1 MAGIILAVLIQV
13 SVLPSQ
19 SSTFQQAYRQ
29 SMHTG
34 RPLVVLLGADWCHG
48 CRVMSTK
55 ILPTIAKAGG
65 LANVEFV
72 YINIDH
78 QRRLVEKLTRSK
90 AIPQLICFRKT
101 PAGWERRCLTGAH
114 GVKEVNRFINIGSIR
129 NPGVNKLGDD
139 NPTHGV
145 RTIGYRSH

>member
-1 MAGIILAVLIQV
+1 MAGVILAALIQV
-13 SVLPSQ
+13 SVVPSQ
-19 SSTFQQAYRQ
+19 PMAFQQAYRQ
-29 SMHTG
+29 SVSTG
-34 RPLVVLLGADWCHG
+34 RPLVVLLGADWCPG
-48 CRVMSTK
+48 CRVMKTN

-114 GVKEVNRFINIGSIR
+114 SVKEVNRFINNGPIR
-129 NPGVNKLGDD
+129 NPVVNKLGDD
-139 NPTHGV
+139 NHMHGV
-145 RTIGYRSH
+145 RTIGYSSP